1 MPVSS
6 FTVGNGRAINKL
18 AWEKR
23 DGRHVALG
31 ASDGLLH
38 IYDVGSDLANPKEN
52 EWHDF
57 QRAIQTLK
65 QAGQH
70 NSLSN
75 MSLS

>member
-1 MPVSS
+1 MSS
-6 FTVGNGRAINKL
+6 FTVGDGRAINKL
-18 AWEKR
+18 AWDKR
-23 DGRHVALG
+23 DGRYTALG

-52 EWHDF
+52 DWSDF
-57 QRAIQTLK
+57 QRAVQTLK

-70 NSLSN
+70 HSLSA